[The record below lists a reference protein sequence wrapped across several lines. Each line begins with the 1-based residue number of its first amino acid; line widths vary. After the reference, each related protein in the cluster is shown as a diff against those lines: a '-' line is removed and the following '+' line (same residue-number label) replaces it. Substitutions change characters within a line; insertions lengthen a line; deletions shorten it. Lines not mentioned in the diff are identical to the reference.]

1 MADAADIDAGEVYVF
16 NASSLINLE
25 RHRSLRVLEEL
36 AQNRR
41 LVIPDRVAREVN
53 APRNP
58 LENWLRR
65 NRKTVTGLLP
75 EEGTLYLQY
84 LRQTHP
90 KIHDG
95 EAAALAVAAHRG
107 CTVVVDDRSALQKA
121 AEHNIPHLTSNAF
134 LQRLL
139 F

>member
-1 MADAADIDAGEVYVF
+1 MPNASDVDAAVVYVF

-25 RHRSLRVLEEL
+25 RNKSLRVLEQL
-36 AQNRR
+36 AQSRR

-58 LENWLRR
+58 LESWLSR

-107 CTVVVDDRSALQKA
+107 CTVVIDDRSALQKA
-121 AEHNIPHLTSNAF
+121 AEHNISHLTSGAF